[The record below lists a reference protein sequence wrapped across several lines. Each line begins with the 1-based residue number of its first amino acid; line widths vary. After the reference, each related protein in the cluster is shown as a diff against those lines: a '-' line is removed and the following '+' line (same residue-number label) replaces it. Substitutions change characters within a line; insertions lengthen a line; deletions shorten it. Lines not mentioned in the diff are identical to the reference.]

1 MVYLDCNATTPLE
14 PKVEQIM
21 VQYMSTDFGNAGSR
35 THEYGLRAKQAVQK
49 AREQIADVIDAEK
62 DEIIFTSGATESNNL
77 AILGLADFG
86 IESGKK
92 HIISTQIE
100 HKAVLEP
107 LQILK
112 QKGFEITLIPPNKDG
127 WVNPQEIK
135 NALREDTLLVSVMH
149 VNNETGIIQ
158 PITEIANNLETC
170 DTFFHVDA
178 AQSFGKIIDT
188 LLIKRIDLISV
199 SAHKIFGPKGVGCL
213 ITRKREYDRLPLQP
227 LMFGGGQER
236 KLRPGTLPVHLIVG
250 FGLAAEL
257 AKKNCK
263 IRRKNCELFRKNAL
277 SMLKPLNPL
286 INGEE
291 NLIMSHVLNI
301 SFPGVDNE
309 ALMVALKGII
319 AISNGS
325 ACTSHSYTPSH
336 VLQAMLIPEEVIK
349 GTVRIS
355 WCHMTEQPDWDH
367 VVTTIRS
374 FL

>member
-1 MVYLDCNATTPLE
+1 
-14 PKVEQIM
+14 
-21 VQYMSTDFGNAGSR
+21 
-35 THEYGLRAKQAVQK
+35 
-49 AREQIADVIDAEK
+49 
-62 DEIIFTSGATESNNL
+62 
-77 AILGLADFG
+77 
-86 IESGKK
+86 
-92 HIISTQIE
+92 
-100 HKAVLEP
+100 
-107 LQILK
+107 
-112 QKGFEITLIPPNKDG
+112 
-127 WVNPQEIK
+127 
-135 NALREDTLLVSVMH
+135 
-149 VNNETGIIQ
+149 
-158 PITEIANNLETC
+158 
-170 DTFFHVDA
+170 
-178 AQSFGKIIDT
+178 
-188 LLIKRIDLISV
+188 
-199 SAHKIFGPKGVGCL
+199 
-213 ITRKREYDRLPLQP
+213 
-227 LMFGGGQER
+227 MFGGGQER

-286 INGEE
+286 VNGEE

-309 ALMVALKGII
+309 ALMVALKDII

-336 VLQAMLIPEEVIK
+336 VLQAMRLPEEVIK

-355 WCHMTEQPDWDH
+355 WCHMTEQPDWDQ

>member
-14 PKVEQIM
+14 PTVEQIM

-86 IESGKK
+86 IKSGKK

-107 LQILK
+107 LQILE
-112 QKGFEITLIPPNKDG
+112 QKGFEITLIPPNKNG

-158 PITEIANNLETC
+158 PITEIANDLGAC

-257 AKKNCK
+257 ARKNCK
-263 IRRKNCELFRKNAL
+263 IRRKNCELFRENAL

-286 INGEE
+286 VNGEE

-309 ALMVALKGII
+309 ALMVALKDII

-336 VLQAMLIPEEVIK
+336 VLKAMLLPEEVIK

-355 WCHMTEQPDWDH
+355 WCHMTKTPDWDK
-367 VVTTIRS
+367 VVTTIEN
-374 FL
+374 FM